1 MEHFYLQFFPVNGD
15 IVISVR
21 STLLMLNPHDMKS
34 LMDDSAFAGTTFVSC
49 LGSFQVNA
57 VNPMTWSIVTQG
69 GAAARLLVVYHH
81 PVLVRGGGGAELGAG
96 NLLNIIETKGDC
108 PSFCLIK
115 VTTKYLIRVIQIQ
128 TYYSYLR
135 M

>member
-1 MEHFYLQFFPVNGD
+1 
-15 IVISVR
+15 
-21 STLLMLNPHDMKS
+21 MLDPHDVKS

-115 VTTKYLIRVIQIQ
+115 VHSILTFVRTIFPGVWEVSVMRHGGQASDEIEDDLYQYNII
-128 TYYSYLR
+128 
-135 M
+135 

>member
-1 MEHFYLQFFPVNGD
+1 
-15 IVISVR
+15 
-21 STLLMLNPHDMKS
+21 MLNPHDVKS

-69 GAAARLLVVYHH
+69 GAAAWLLVVYHH

-115 VTTKYLIRVIQIQ
+115 VTTKYLIRVIEIQ
-128 TYYSYLR
+128 TYYSHLR

>member
-1 MEHFYLQFFPVNGD
+1 MNGD

-21 STLLMLNPHDMKS
+21 STLLMLDPHDMKS
-34 LMDDSAFAGTTFVSC
+34 LMDDSTFAGTTFVSC

-81 PVLVRGGGGAELGAG
+81 PVLVRCGGRAELGTG
-96 NLLNIIETKGDC
+96 NLLDIIETKGNS

-115 VTTKYLIRVIQIQ
+115 VTTKYLSRVIQIQ
-128 TYYSYLR
+128 TYSSHLR

>member
-1 MEHFYLQFFPVNGD
+1 MNGD

-21 STLLMLNPHDMKS
+21 STLFMLNPHDVKS

-81 PVLVRGGGGAELGAG
+81 PVLVSRGSRPELYAG
-96 NLLNIIETKGDC
+96 NLLDIIYSQGYTSSLSLGEVTTVNIINSNT
-108 PSFCLIK
+108 SI
-115 VTTKYLIRVIQIQ
+115 
-128 TYYSYLR
+128 
-135 M
+135 

>member
-21 STLLMLNPHDMKS
+21 STLFMLDPHDMKS
-34 LMDDSAFAGTTFVSC
+34 LMDDSTFAGTTFVSC
-49 LGSFQVNA
+49 LGSLQVNA

-81 PVLVRGGGGAELGAG
+81 PVLVRGGGGAELGTG
-96 NLLNIIETKGDC
+96 NFFNIIETKGDC
-108 PSFCLIK
+108 PSFGLIK
-115 VTTKYLIRVIQIQ
+115 VTTKYLIRIIQIQ

>member
-1 MEHFYLQFFPVNGD
+1 MNGD

-21 STLLMLNPHDMKS
+21 STLLMLDPHDMKS
-34 LMDDSAFAGTTFVSC
+34 LMDDSTFAGTTFVSC
-49 LGSFQVNA
+49 LGSLQVNA
-57 VNPMTWSIVTQG
+57 VHPMTWSIVTQG